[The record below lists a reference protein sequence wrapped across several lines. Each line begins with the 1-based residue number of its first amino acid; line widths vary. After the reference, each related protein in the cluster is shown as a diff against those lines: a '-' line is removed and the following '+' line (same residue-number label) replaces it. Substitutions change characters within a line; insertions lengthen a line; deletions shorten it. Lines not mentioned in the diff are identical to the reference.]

1 MKIDTTVKVLLFL
14 IVLLLATIACQN
26 LGPTSATKDSPQMTF
41 EQGGVRLYVYYPDEK
56 TAYLYYGWASASG
69 PLECKKKATLSTPGG
84 PVTVTKCQ

>member
-56 TAYLYYGWASASG
+56 TAYIYKRGSLHG
-69 PLECKKKATLSTPGG
+69 PLECEEKVTLSTPGG
-84 PVTVTKCQ
+84 PITQTKCQ